1 MYSNLAES
9 YNPRKEPPTR
19 NKFFRR
25 TRSLLHLAGPCF
37 HIQTLPFYHP
47 ATVDMPKP
55 KKILNDPKESVDEFI
70 SGLLLQYPNRLQK
83 LQNHHVVLTTTPPCG
98 GSAVQL
104 LSGGGSGHEPSH
116 AGWIGNGMLSGAI
129 CGGIFASPSVASI
142 LAAIRA
148 AAASMT
154 ENAGILLVVKNYT
167 GDRLNFGMACEK
179 ANQEGILSRMV
190 VVADDCAL
198 ERTKGITGARGVAGC
213 VLVHKVAGAASVAG
227 KSLDEVVALV
237 EEVNGCIG
245 TLGVALDSVTIP
257 GAESVNDRLDD
268 KTIEIGLGIHG
279 EAGMKQSPLLTAD
292 EMAKEMVDT
301 IREYGRTNKS
311 GEIVPLFEKGDSL
324 CVLVNNLGGTSNF
337 EMSILANACVKYIE
351 GDANG
356 CKVTRLLVGSFMTSF
371 DMHGASVTILNLS
384 CASEEMISL
393 LDAPTDA
400 PAWSTCDIWKAE
412 GDKIRLSSTER
423 SEVVVD
429 DSTEPKLTLPP
440 VAIPNFGE
448 TAKTLVLKA
457 VKSLGEAEA
466 TLTKYDTIVG
476 DGDCGITMK
485 RGATEI
491 EERITKGTIP
501 TDHPVS
507 MFSAMADAVSDS
519 MGGTSGILLEL
530 MFRKISSTLSRC
542 ETIGAAEMSQAFK
555 AGVDAISLYGGATVG
570 SRTMLDALVPAAT
583 SLVESGSIA
592 EACEKAKL
600 GSDGTA
606 DMKVASAGRSNY
618 LSEETLTGTPDPG
631 AVAVAIVFEAIS
643 SAP

>member
-1 MYSNLAES
+1 MS
-9 YNPRKEPPTR
+9 
-19 NKFFRR
+19 
-25 TRSLLHLAGPCF
+25 
-37 HIQTLPFYHP
+37 
-47 ATVDMPKP
+47 KP
-55 KKILNDPKESVDEFI
+55 KQILNDPKQSVDEFI

-83 LQNHHVVLTTTPPCG
+83 LQNHHVVLTATPPCDG
-98 GSAVQL
+98 TAVQL

-142 LAAIRA
+142 LAGVRA
-148 AAASMT
+148 AAASMKD
-154 ENAGILLVVKNYT
+154 NAGILLVVKNYT

-179 ANQEGILSRMV
+179 ANQEGISARMV

-213 VLVHKVAGAASVAG
+213 VLVHKIAGAASVAG
-227 KSLDEVVALV
+227 KSLDEIVDIVG
-237 EEVNGCIG
+237 EVNGRMG

-257 GAESVNDRLDD
+257 GAETVNNRLDD

-292 EMAKEMVDT
+292 EMAKEMIDT
-301 IREYGRTNKS
+301 IRDYGRSNED
-311 GEIVPLFEKGDSL
+311 GEIVPLFENGDSL

-337 EMSILANACVKYIE
+337 EMSILANACVKYLE
-351 GDANG
+351 ADGVG

-384 CASEEMISL
+384 CSSDELISL
-393 LDAPTDA
+393 LDAPCDA
-400 PAWSTCDIWKAE
+400 PAWTACDVWKADGE
-412 GDKIRLSSTER
+412 SPIRLSSTER
-423 SEVVVD
+423 PEVVVD
-429 DSTEPKLTLPP
+429 SDSKPTIAMPP
-440 VAIPNFGE
+440 VTLSSFSE
-448 TAKTLVLKA
+448 SAKALALKA

-466 TLTKYDTIVG
+466 ELTKYDTIVG

-485 RGATEI
+485 RGATEV
-491 EERITKGTIP
+491 EDRINNGSIS
-501 TDHPVS
+501 TDHPIT
-507 MFSAMADAVSDS
+507 MFSSMADAVSDS

-530 MFRKISSTLSRC
+530 MFRKISSTLSRFESIG
-542 ETIGAAEMSQAFK
+542 ETEMSKAFQ

-570 SRTMLDALVPAAT
+570 ARTMLDALVPAAK
-583 SLVESGSIA
+583 SLVETNSLS
-592 EACEKAKL
+592 KAASVAKI
-600 GSDGTA
+600 GADGTA

-631 AVAVAIVFEAIS
+631 AIAVSIVFEAL
-643 SAP
+643 AGAE